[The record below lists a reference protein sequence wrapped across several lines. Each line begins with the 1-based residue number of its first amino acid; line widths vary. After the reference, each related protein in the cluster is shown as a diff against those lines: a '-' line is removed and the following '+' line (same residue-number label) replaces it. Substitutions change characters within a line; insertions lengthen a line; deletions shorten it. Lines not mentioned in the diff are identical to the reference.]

1 MQRGKES
8 RRCGLH
14 WCVTPPSLSPFH
26 RLQEQAAFFG
36 IFGSLMDRTS
46 GALEV
51 LRSEGKLLGVEA
63 EGGEAAAGR
72 AKPSLKSSSEKQ
84 RKKESKKEEGGKR
97 KVEALEKDG
106 KKSKKDKK
114 HSKSQGAHLGVV

>member
-1 MQRGKES
+1 MTPSYFSPS
-8 RRCGLH
+8 R
-14 WCVTPPSLSPFH
+14 

-51 LRSEGKLLGVEA
+51 LRAEGKLLGLEA
-63 EGGEAAAGR
+63 EGGEATAGG
-72 AKPSLKSSSEKQ
+72 AKGQQPSLKSSSEKQ
-84 RKKESKKEEGGKR
+84 RKKEGSKR
-97 KVEALEKDG
+97 KAEALEKDG

-114 HSKSQGAHLGVV
+114 LSKSQGAPL